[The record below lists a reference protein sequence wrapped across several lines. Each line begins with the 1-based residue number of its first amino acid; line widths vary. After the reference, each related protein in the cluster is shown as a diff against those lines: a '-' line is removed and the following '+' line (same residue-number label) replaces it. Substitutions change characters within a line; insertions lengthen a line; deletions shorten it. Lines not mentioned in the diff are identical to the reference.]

1 MYRKIK
7 YLTVAGLLL
16 LITSCY
22 SEYVTLKYS
31 IHHYPCRSDN
41 GDKIAFIVSK
51 CAYKPARGIARF
63 PDGGTPEYLLE
74 KTSLFVLKTEKN
86 QLKKLTDFNDLSNI
100 LGCYRSSWNS
110 SLAYKD
116 SLIYCS
122 ISPVSGWS
130 QYLKA
135 TQTKEDSQKIKNLKE
150 RYAKPVVFN
159 EKTKKIS
166 YVDSSEFQTAYK
178 KEKETEFAR
187 VSVPLSEEIPLSE
200 IGLVIQ
206 DIYPKSDKDYIKET
220 IFLENSSPVTR
231 RAVIEQIISKLNKKQ
246 IRGLLREMEEYKN
259 SLEGY
264 EKTKYERNIKDV
276 YRRIE
281 DLLCK

>member
-1 MYRKIK
+1 MYRIIK
-7 YLTVAGLLL
+7 HITLAGLLL

-31 IHHYPCRSDN
+31 IHHYPYLNEN
-41 GDKIAFIVSK
+41 GKKIAFIVSK
-51 CAYKPARGIARF
+51 CAYKPARGIASF
-63 PDGGTPEYLLE
+63 PDGGIPEYLLE
-74 KTSLFVLKTEKN
+74 ETSLFVLNTKN
-86 QLKKLTDFNDLSNI
+86 NHLKKIKDFNDLSNI
-100 LGCYRSSWNS
+100 LGCYRSSWKT

-122 ISPVSGWS
+122 VSPVSGWS

-135 TQTKEDSQKIKNLKE
+135 AQTAEDSQKIKNVKE
-150 RYAKPVVFN
+150 RYAKPVVFH
-159 EKTKKIS
+159 EKTKKS
-166 YVDSSEFQTAYK
+166 CYVDSSIFQSVYQ
-178 KEKETEFAR
+178 KEKETDFAR
-187 VSVPLSEEIPLSE
+187 VSDPLSEEIPLSE

-231 RAVIEQIISKLNKKQ
+231 RAVIEQIITKLNKKQ
-246 IRGLLREMEEYKN
+246 IRGLLREIEEYEN

-264 EKTKYERNIKDV
+264 EKTKYERNIEDV
-276 YRRIE
+276 YRRIK

>member
-1 MYRKIK
+1 MYRIIK
-7 YLTVAGLLL
+7 HITLAGLLL

-31 IHHYPCRSDN
+31 IHHYPYLNDN

-63 PDGGTPEYLLE
+63 PDGGIPEYLLE
-74 KTSLFVLKTEKN
+74 ETSLFVLDTKN
-86 QLKKLTDFNDLSNI
+86 NHLKKIKDFNHLSNI
-100 LGCYRSSWNS
+100 LGCYRSSWNT

-122 ISPVSGWS
+122 VSPVSGWN
-130 QYLKA
+130 QYLKTA
-135 TQTKEDSQKIKNLKE
+135 KTAEDSQKIKNVKD

-159 EKTKKIS
+159 EKTKKGC
-166 YVDSSEFQTAYK
+166 YVDSSIFQSVYQ
-178 KEKETEFAR
+178 KEKETDFAR

-220 IFLENSSPVTR
+220 IFLKNSSSVTR

-264 EKTKYERNIKDV
+264 EKTKYERNIEDV

-281 DLLCK
+281 DLL

>member
-7 YLTVAGLLL
+7 YITLAGLLL

-31 IHHYPCRSDN
+31 IHHYPCWNHN
-41 GDKIAFIVSK
+41 GEKIAFIVSK
-51 CAYKPARGIARF
+51 CAYRPARGIARF
-63 PDGGTPEYLLE
+63 PDGATPEYLLE
-74 KTSLFVLKTEKN
+74 ETSLFVLQTEN
-86 QLKKLTDFNDLSNI
+86 NHLKKIKDFKDLSKL
-100 LGCYRSSWNS
+100 LGCYRSSWS
-110 SLAYKD
+110 TSLAYTD
-116 SLIYCS
+116 SLIYCR
-122 ISPVSGWS
+122 ISPTSKWS
-130 QYLKA
+130 LYLKTA
-135 TQTKEDSQKIKNLKE
+135 KNAEDSQKIKKLKE
-150 RYAKPVVFN
+150 RYAKPVVFH

-166 YVDSSEFQTAYK
+166 YVDSSEFQTVYQ

-187 VSVPLSEEIPLSE
+187 VSNPLSEDIPLSE
-200 IGLVIQ
+200 LGLVIQ

-246 IRGLLREMEEYKN
+246 IRGLLQEIEEYKN

-281 DLLCK
+281 DLL